1 MTNNYILNSYF
12 FSNDSSHVGYMII
25 SSFFIAQGTDI
36 YNSTANNN
44 NVLIISMLPLW
55 CPLISLC
62 CIETL
67 LACGA
72 IIIISA
78 FSSMLLSKVTDVV
91 LSSKIE
97 LL

>member
-25 SSFFIAQGTDI
+25 SFFITQGNDI

-67 LACGA
+67 LVCGA
-72 IIIISA
+72 IVIISG
-78 FSSMLLSKVTDVV
+78 FSSMLFSKVTDVV